1 MRGSTKSV
9 QPALL
14 AIILLLLP
22 MGSLSFSIHP
32 SSKIIHTKR
41 GSHLPVQSADN
52 NDGNLQLML
61 QQTLLVGVA
70 LAGSVFL
77 TPTAALA
84 ADVAPQS
91 PSIAACIKNPNG
103 AATNCISTKNVKQL
117 DLYSPPWTF
126 DNSSAEEV
134 VARIKGVVSSDPYLE
149 LKESNSD
156 SNNNFLVIKGTR
168 SLATDTIELLVNP
181 TDKVVTFRA
190 QQDGDQPP
198 GVSDFGAIRKEVESI
213 RQKAKIVDIMGQGM
227 MSADAMPSQ
236 NGPLGQLKA
245 FYGLQSGQGF
255 EDIDE
260 D

>member
-1 MRGSTKSV
+1 MRGSTTSI
-9 QPALL
+9 QSACL
-14 AIILLLLP
+14 AAIFLLLP
-22 MGSLSFSIHP
+22 TGSLSFSSH
-32 SSKIIHTKR
+32 SSTSINTER
-41 GSHLPVQSADN
+41 GSHLPGQSTDTN
-52 NDGNLQLML
+52 GGNLPSIL
-61 QQTLLVGVA
+61 QQALVGVA
-70 LAGSVFL
+70 LASSVFW
-77 TPTAALA
+77 TPTVALA
-84 ADVAPQS
+84 AEGDVAPPS
-91 PSIAACIKNPNG
+91 ASSIAACIKNPNG

-149 LKESNSD
+149 LKSSSD
-156 SNNNFLVIKGTR
+156 DNFLVIKGTR

-181 TDKVVTFRA
+181 TDKIVTFRA
-190 QQDGDQPP
+190 KQDGDQPP
-198 GVSDFGAIRKEVESI
+198 PVSDFGAIRKEVESI
-213 RQKAKIVDIMGQGM
+213 RQRTKIVDIMGQGM

-255 EDIDE
+255 EDLDE